1 MSGLITPVGAPAVT
15 GRQTTVSLRGGK
27 NPRRGFVDGIFRTVT
42 VVSVAIALL
51 TLFVLL
57 LDTFMT
63 GRPRLNLDLLT
74 NMPSARPARAGL
86 QSAIFGSLW
95 VVGYTAL
102 ISLPLG
108 VGTAIFL
115 EEFAPKNKWYIRLI
129 ELNIQNLAGVPS
141 VVFGILGLAFIAR
154 GPLGWGFTVGTGV
167 MVLVI
172 LVLPTVIIAS
182 REAIR
187 AVPPSLRDGG
197 LALGAT
203 RWQTVWRQILPSS
216 VPGIATG
223 SILSVSRA
231 VGESAPLLLLGA
243 LTFVTFNPD
252 GLDSGYTVLPLL
264 IFKYTSDAKAEF
276 HVVAAAGIIVLLVML
291 LALNLTAILIRNKFQ
306 KRTY

>member
-1 MSGLITPVGAPAVT
+1 MSGLITPAGAPVVIDRPAHATLSGEKNRRKSAVDGLFRAVT
-15 GRQTTVSLRGGK
+15 VL
-27 NPRRGFVDGIFRTVT
+27 
-42 VVSVAIALL
+42 SVALALL
-51 TLFVLL
+51 TLFALVI
-57 LDTFMT
+57 DTFLT

-74 NMPSARPARAGL
+74 NMPSARPARAGI
-86 QSAIFGSLW
+86 QSAIWGSLW

-108 VGTAIFL
+108 VGTAVYL
-115 EEFAPKNKWYIRLI
+115 EEFAPKNKWYIRLV

-187 AVPPSLRDGG
+187 AVPPSLRDGA
-197 LALGAT
+197 LALGST
-203 RWQTVWRQILPSS
+203 RWQTVWRQVLPASI
-216 VPGIATG
+216 PGIATG

-276 HVVAAAGIIVLLVML
+276 QIVAAAAIVVLLVML
-291 LALNLTAILIRNKFQ
+291 IALNLTAILVRNHFQ
-306 KRTY
+306 KRF